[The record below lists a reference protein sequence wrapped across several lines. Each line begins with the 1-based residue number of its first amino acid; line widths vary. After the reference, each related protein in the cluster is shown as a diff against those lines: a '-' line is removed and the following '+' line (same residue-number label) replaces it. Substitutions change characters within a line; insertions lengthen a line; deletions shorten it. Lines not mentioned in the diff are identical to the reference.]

1 MILFLHDE
9 GRGLFTRLA
18 KTMADL
24 CDGETVTRAELA
36 TRDLTD
42 VSAIVAVWWRAAEP
56 LLLRKDAKHVKLIV
70 RVCDHRSWR
79 LGQLW
84 PNIVARSSAIF
95 ATSET
100 LAAELRAAG
109 YKEAFALPNG
119 VDCDHFTPARNPGSN
134 EQLTLA
140 WVADGTVRVK
150 RRDVA
155 EEARHLL
162 RPHGVHIEILNS
174 AVSSVPYESMPQWY
188 AKADAVL
195 CTSESEGTPNPI
207 MEGCACGL
215 PFISTRVGVVPEI
228 YEATKGGVLLPDN
241 CTANDIVSAAL
252 RLKSRRSRLPDM
264 GRANRQHMVDKWQWS
279 IDALLPHLSGLPEQP
294 AQPANTYR
302 LPDDYQE
309 PQPGQLRVLAVAT
322 QAPGWGGAATGWY
335 ELIKAMRA
343 QGAWVV
349 GMFIHPWGHK
359 TTLDLGPDPDSI
371 GGIIAATPPKGRA
384 KIQVDGTF
392 DIVVAKSHRAP
403 VQIATSAPLVYVSS
417 SIEAASMGEVH
428 ELDGRDLFPAGG
440 NALQAIKAA
449 DAVICHSSLDR
460 PHYDKLAPEL
470 ATKVRPGFLPLADVT
485 TGTHAD
491 AGRPYKDRA
500 FDLCFIA
507 SQWSRSVKNPELLCA
522 ICEAYPD
529 KRIAVA
535 GLGFQSNNPKH
546 EAIGLI
552 DHEEIFRLL
561 GHSKV
566 LVIPSHYD
574 SAPGVYAE
582 AIACGCNVVVGP
594 NVGNCEG
601 HPKELM
607 AKAAQPGA
615 FKKCIDAALRKRKQQ
630 KYRTIDPASVACKFV
645 DELRAIVAEAVPCE

>member
-56 LLLRKDAKHVKLIV
+56 LLLRKDARHVKLIV

-109 YKEAFALPNG
+109 HKEAFALPNG

-162 RPHGVHIEILNS
+162 KPHGIHIEILNS

-228 YEATKGGVLLPDN
+228 HSATGGGVLLPDN
-241 CTANDIVSAAL
+241 CTANDIVAAAL

-279 IDALLPHLSGLPEQP
+279 IDRLLPHLSGLPEQP

-302 LPDDYQE
+302 LPDDYPE
-309 PQPGQLRVLAVAT
+309 PEPGQLRVLAVAT

-335 ELIKAMRA
+335 ELIKETRA

-359 TTLDLGPDPDSI
+359 TALDLGPDPDSI

-392 DIVVAKSHRAP
+392 DIVAAKSHRAP

-417 SIEAASMGEVH
+417 SIEAASIGEVH
-428 ELDGRDLFPAGG
+428 ELDGRDLFPEGS

-470 ATKVRPGFLPLADVT
+470 AKKVRPGFLPLADVT
-485 TGTHAD
+485 TGTHANTNRQTVQGSGFRFVLHRQPVD
-491 AGRPYKDRA
+491 T
-500 FDLCFIA
+500 I
-507 SQWSRSVKNPELLCA
+507 SQKP
-522 ICEAYPD
+522 
-529 KRIAVA
+529 
-535 GLGFQSNNPKH
+535 
-546 EAIGLI
+546 
-552 DHEEIFRLL
+552 
-561 GHSKV
+561 
-566 LVIPSHYD
+566 
-574 SAPGVYAE
+574 
-582 AIACGCNVVVGP
+582 
-594 NVGNCEG
+594 
-601 HPKELM
+601 
-607 AKAAQPGA
+607 
-615 FKKCIDAALRKRKQQ
+615 
-630 KYRTIDPASVACKFV
+630 
-645 DELRAIVAEAVPCE
+645 